1 MNTIRRGA
9 LEIEGPPWRCPDATV
24 AIYAIQANPIALKQ
38 MCART
43 LNATDRSNQVTYE
56 PSTSIVLIAAQAIRN
71 LHSLHPHANPAA
83 SLTYNEVAVWV
94 SVHDTS
100 GVTDDTDRL
109 YIPYIFAD
117 NGRAVAAGRE
127 TYGYPK
133 ENAEIQFD
141 QASGKFDVTTLQL
154 GHEDLG
160 MVPKP
165 VLSCQPSGIAL
176 GSGLHFSGD
185 FLPSFARPDFIN
197 PIPGLDGFLKF
208 IFGHRLDFAFVRQFP
223 PMSANSTVGEQCLIH
238 ASATTE
244 ILSLQKLLL
253 GNTIHLASSISH
265 PMVSDLGLD
274 GPTVPVVG
282 GALIRMKF
290 DLGSAHFV

>member
-9 LEIEGPPWRCPDATV
+9 IEIEGPPWRCPDATV
-24 AIYAIQANPIALKQ
+24 AIYAIQANRDSLEQ

-43 LNATDRSNQVTYE
+43 LNATDQANQVRYE
-56 PSTSIVLIAAQAIRN
+56 PSTSIVLIAAQSIRK
-71 LHSLHPHANPAA
+71 LHSLHPNANPAA
-83 SLTYNEVAVWV
+83 SLTYNEAAVWV

-100 GVTDDTDRL
+100 GATDGTDRL

-133 ENAEIQFD
+133 ENAEIRFE
-141 QASGKFDVTTLQL
+141 QASGKFNVTALQL
-154 GHEDLG
+154 DHGETG
-160 MVPKP
+160 MALKP
-165 VLSCQPSGIAL
+165 VLSCQRSGMAI
-176 GSGLHFSGD
+176 GGGLNFSGD
-185 FLPSFARPDFIN
+185 FLPNFKYADFIN

-208 IFGHRLDFAFVRQFP
+208 IVGRRLDFVFVRQFP
-223 PMSANSTVGEQCLIH
+223 PMSADSTVGEQRLIH
-238 ASATTE
+238 ASAATE
-244 ILSLQKLLL
+244 ILSFQKILF
-253 GNTIHLASSISH
+253 GSTMHLADSTSH
-265 PMVSDLGLD
+265 PMVSDLGLN

-290 DLGSAHFV
+290 DLGPASFA